1 MDGQESALIARPE
14 LVPNPP
20 SLDVQVRAF
29 EEGLLGFLEER
40 GLPSEAIFVLVRER
54 AVVFRNLDGVLE
66 DLSTEQRREAV
77 YIAKFLA
84 AIATGLFDAAL
95 NYLWDETVLQ
105 LRQRVAAYDL
115 AYFFDNAV
123 RNEDKRKRLA
133 TEEDLA
139 KLDDSELIEGARAVG
154 LISELGYR
162 QLDLI
167 RYHRNWA
174 SAAHPNQNALTGLQL
189 ANWLET
195 CIREAIALPLS
206 QTAVR
211 IKHLLQNIKTTSL
224 SPIDAKEIAPALAA
238 LRQKEANR
246 LAAGLFGIY
255 TRSETTGQTRQNIQ
269 LLLPYLW
276 GGVDEATRQS
286 FGSKYGHFAASGD
299 QQQKQLA
306 RQFLEIVS
314 GEPYLPEDTR
324 VAELDTAV
332 ENLLTAH
339 RGYSNFYSEPTFAR
353 QLDRLIGEDGRVPEQ
368 VWERYIH
375 GLVEVFLTNGHGV
388 AWDADPIYLHLLG
401 RFDSTAALK
410 AILSFTNETIAS
422 RLQFSLCREKF
433 RELLRL
439 LRPKIPAAAV
449 QELIDA
455 IEAYDGPFEHLKD
468 DSRITRRVDHLRTIL
483 A

>member
-1 MDGQESALIARPE
+1 MDEHEKALGTRSE
-14 LVPNPP
+14 LVPDRS
-20 SLDVQVRAF
+20 SLDAQVREF
-29 EEGLLGFLEER
+29 ELGLLGFLEER
-40 GLPSEAIFVLVRER
+40 GLPSDAIFVQVRER
-54 AVVFRNLDGVLE
+54 AIVFRNLDGVLE
-66 DLSTEQRREAV
+66 DLDATQRREAV
-77 YIAKFLA
+77 YVAKFLA

-95 NYLWDETVLQ
+95 NYLWDETVVQ
-105 LRQRVAAYDL
+105 LRHRVAAYDL
-115 AYFFDNAV
+115 DYFYDNAV
-123 RNEDKRKRLA
+123 RNVDKRRRLS
-133 TEEDLA
+133 TEDDLV
-139 KLDDSELIEGARAVG
+139 KLDDSELIEGARAIE
-154 LISELGYR
+154 LISEIGYR

-195 CIREAIALPLS
+195 CIREVIALPLS

-211 IKHLLQNIKTTSL
+211 IKHLLQNIRMANL
-224 SPIDAKEIAPALAA
+224 SPIDAKEIAPAFAE

-255 TRSETTGQTRQNIQ
+255 VRSETSGQTRQNIQ

-276 GGVDEATRQS
+276 SGVDEATRQG
-286 FGSKYGHFAASGD
+286 FGSRYGHFAASGD

-314 GEPYLPEDTR
+314 SESYLPEDTR

-339 RGYSNFYSEPTFAR
+339 RSPNNFYSEPTFAR
-353 QLDRLIGEDGRVPEQ
+353 QLDRLVGESGRIPDQ
-368 VWERYIH
+368 VRDRYVL
-375 GLVEVFLTNGHGV
+375 GLVEVFLTNGYGV
-388 AWDADPIYLHLLG
+388 AWNAEPTYLGLLG
-401 RFDSTAALK
+401 RFDSAEALA

-422 RLQFSLCREKF
+422 RLQFTRCREKF
-433 RELLRL
+433 QELLRL

-455 IEAYDGPFEHLKD
+455 IEAYEGPLEHLKD
-468 DSRITRRVDHLRTIL
+468 DARITRRVSHLRTIL
-483 A
+483 G